1 MTTKFDEEVER
12 TVGKSADRRI
22 GYQYLIVSV
31 LAVAAFIVFSVVFVH
46 FHSASRLIETAKMGA
61 QLSGTL
67 IGFIAIAAF
76 YFLGNINSL
85 RERSARTLSA
95 FSRGKSD
102 AKRRESDEDI
112 RRISSSLDDVC
123 GSLCGFLL
131 RTSVESIVSFGMAVF
146 LSMLAIA
153 TAMSLF
159 AAAGLTFMV
168 LGIGIF
174 SIALLDLQRM
184 LNLLFKQM
192 LLVEEAL
199 AGQGSISA
207 VREKLVG
214 GSSSAT

>member
-1 MTTKFDEEVER
+1 LTTKFDEEVER
-12 TVGKSADRRI
+12 TIGKSADRRI
-22 GYQYLIVSV
+22 GYEYLIVA
-31 LAVAAFIVFSVVFVH
+31 LIGVATSVVFSIVFAL
-46 FHSASRLIETAKMGA
+46 FHSVSRLLETAKMEA

-67 IGFIAIAAF
+67 IGFIAIASF

-95 FSRGKSD
+95 LSRGKSD

-112 RRISSSLDDVC
+112 RRISSSLDDIC
-123 GSLCGFLL
+123 GSLGGFLL
-131 RTSVESIVSFGMAVF
+131 STSVESIACFGTAVF

-168 LGIGIF
+168 LAIGIF

-214 GSSSAT
+214 ASSSAT